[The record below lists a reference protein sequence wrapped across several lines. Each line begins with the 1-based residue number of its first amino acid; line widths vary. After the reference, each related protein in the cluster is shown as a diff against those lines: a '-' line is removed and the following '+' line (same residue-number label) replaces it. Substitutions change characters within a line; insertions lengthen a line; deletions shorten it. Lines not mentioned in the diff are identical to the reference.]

1 MTLALAR
8 TISNLSSI
16 LLSLSL
22 LVVASSAVAQS
33 ADPRRPLPSVD
44 IAAAKLPQCTQV
56 GTKLI
61 AMLLRDD
68 VRGALDFQQFYN
80 TFNCPTNY
88 LTRSFGCA
96 ITHRPQEAKTVDGK
110 PPENQPVITVAK
122 VIDACW
128 DNPEKPKVDSTS
140 SADKPAP
147 ASAAAKP
154 PASPEQKKPPSA
166 YNGGA
171 TN

>member
-8 TISNLSSI
+8 PISSLVF
-16 LLSLSL
+16 SLSL
-22 LVVASSAVAQS
+22 VVAAGSAVAQS
-33 ADPRRPLPSVD
+33 ADQRKAISSTD
-44 IAAAKLPQCTQV
+44 ITSAKLPQCTQV

-80 TFNCPTNY
+80 TFGCPTNY
-88 LTRSFGCA
+88 LTRSYGCA
-96 ITHRPQEAKTVDGK
+96 ITHRPQEAKAVDGK

-128 DNPEKPKVDSTS
+128 DNPDKPKIESTS
-140 SADKPAP
+140 STDKPIP
-147 ASAAAKP
+147 SSASAAGKP
-154 PASPEQKKPPSA
+154 SAPAEQKKPSSA

>member
-8 TISNLSSI
+8 PVLNIFSLFLST
-16 LLSLSL
+16 SLFM
-22 LVVASSAVAQS
+22 VAGSAVAQS
-33 ADPRRPLPSVD
+33 TDLRRSLPSTDV
-44 IAAAKLPQCTQV
+44 ATAKLPQCTQV

-80 TFNCPTNY
+80 TFGCPTNY

-110 PPENQPVITVAK
+110 PPENQPVITIAR

-128 DNPEKPKVDSTS
+128 DNPDKPKIDSTS
-140 SADKPAP
+140 STEKPTP
-147 ASAAAKP
+147 SPVNAAGKP
-154 PASPEQKKPPSA
+154 PAEQKKPSSA

>member
-8 TISNLSSI
+8 PVLNLSSI
-16 LLSLSL
+16 LLSMSL
-22 LVVASSAVAQS
+22 FMSAGSAVAQS
-33 ADPRRPLPSVD
+33 ADLRRPLPSAD

-110 PPENQPVITVAK
+110 PPENQPVITIAK

-128 DNPEKPKVDSTS
+128 DNPEKPKIDSTS
-140 SADKPAP
+140 SADKLAP

-154 PASPEQKKPPSA
+154 PTSPEQKKPPSA

>member
-16 LLSLSL
+16 LLSLSV
-22 LVVASSAVAQS
+22 LVVAGSAVAQS
-33 ADPRRPLPSVD
+33 ADLRRPLPSAD

-80 TFNCPTNY
+80 TFGCPTNY

-110 PPENQPVITVAK
+110 PPENQPVITVAR

-128 DNPEKPKVDSTS
+128 DNPEKPKIDSTS
-140 SADKPAP
+140 SADKPTPAP
-147 ASAAAKP
+147 ASATAKP
-154 PASPEQKKPPSA
+154 PASPKPPSA